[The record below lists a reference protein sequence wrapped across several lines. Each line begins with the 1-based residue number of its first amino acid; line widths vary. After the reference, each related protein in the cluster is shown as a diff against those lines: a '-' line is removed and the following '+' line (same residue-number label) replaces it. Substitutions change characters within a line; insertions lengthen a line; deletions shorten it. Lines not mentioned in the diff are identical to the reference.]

1 MNEVKNTSY
10 TAPTLDVLTLS
21 VNDILLASGEVTPR
35 GELDTLDPTSVLY
48 INKTWTD
55 VFD

>member
-1 MNEVKNTSY
+1 MKNTSY

-35 GELDTLDPTSVLY
+35 GELDTLDSTSVLY
-48 INKTWTD
+48 INRTWTD